1 MKYLLLVLFC
11 SIFQSSLLAQTQDVK
26 RISAEIEL
34 LPETKIIKAE
44 VEVKLSIL
52 QKTNELY
59 LDSKIEN
66 IESVVSGN
74 DTLQFITDNGKLIIR
89 GDFKPSEYSFKISYI
104 ASPKQTLYFVNDLN
118 EHQVFTQGQG
128 KYTSH
133 WLPSIDDMTD
143 KIEFDLTITAPK
155 SLAVMA
161 SGTLDSVNTT
171 KTKKTWYY
179 DMKQPMSS
187 YLVALAAGQY
197 DKKTINSASGVP
209 IQLYFEPK
217 DTEEVE
223 ATYRHTEH
231 IFNFLETEIGVPY
244 PWQNYKQVYVK
255 DFLYAGMENTSLTI
269 FSDAFVTDATG
280 FIDRNYVNVNAH
292 ELAHQWFGDLV
303 TEESSA
309 HHWLH
314 EGFATYYA
322 LLAEREIFGDDYFY
336 WKLYESA
343 ERLKEMSD
351 SGKGEALT
359 NPKASSLTFYEKGA
373 WALHILREEVGDL
386 AFKIGVKQYLNTYA
400 YKNVTIDDFLA
411 EMEKASGKELSAF
424 KANWL
429 DQSAFKAEA
438 ALNSLKSSE
447 FMQQY
452 FEISALRETP
462 LEDKADLFFQVL
474 SVPKINT
481 YIGQELVYQLA
492 NEPYSE
498 ALSLLRMAF
507 NTNDILIRQAI
518 VANVKE
524 IPKALQSEFESLL
537 KDNSYQ
543 TNELA
548 LYALWSQFPNN
559 RVSYL
564 KELKG
569 IKGFSDHN
577 IELLWLT
584 LNLATQN
591 YEPSKKSDTFQK
603 LTSYTNSMYSYQIRE
618 LAFNYLYQ
626 IEAFSDESLMNLVN
640 ATTHHVW
647 RFKNFS
653 RELLKE
659 LIKKPDYKKRLLQLK
674 ATFTKEENA
683 YLDTLLK

>member
-1 MKYLLLVLFC
+1 MKYLLFIFFC
-11 SIFQSSLLAQTQDVK
+11 SILQWPLLAQTQDVK
-26 RISAEIEL
+26 RIAAEIEL
-34 LPETKIIKAE
+34 LPESKSIKSK
-44 VEVKLSIL
+44 VEVIVDIL
-52 QKTNELY
+52 QQTNELY
-59 LDSKIEN
+59 LDSKIET

-74 DTLQFITDNGKLIIR
+74 DTLQFIIDNGKLIIR
-89 GDFKPSEYSFKISYI
+89 GDFKPSEYSFNITYTT
-104 ASPKQTLYFVNDLN
+104 SPKQTLYFVNDLN

-143 KIEFDLTITAPK
+143 KIEFDLTITAPQH
-155 SLAVMA
+155 LNVMA
-161 SGTLDSVNTT
+161 SGVLDSVSST

-187 YLVALAAGQY
+187 YLVALAAGHY
-197 DKKTINSASGVP
+197 DHKSFTSASGIP

-217 DTEEVE
+217 DTEEFE
-223 ATYRHTEH
+223 ATYRHTST
-231 IFNFLETEIGVPY
+231 IFNFLESEIGVPY

-269 FSDAFVTDATG
+269 FSDAFVTDDIG

-303 TEESSA
+303 TEKSSA

-322 LLAEREIFGDDYFY
+322 LLAEREIFGEDYYY

-343 ERLKEMSD
+343 ERLKELSD

-373 WALHILREEVGDL
+373 WALHMLREDVGDL
-386 AFKIGVKQYLNTYA
+386 AFKIGVKHYLNTYA
-400 YKNVTIDDFLA
+400 YKNVTVDDFLA
-411 EMEKASGKELSAF
+411 AIEEASGKELSTF

-429 DQSAFKAEA
+429 EQSAFKAEA
-438 ALNSLKSSE
+438 ALNSLKASE
-447 FMQQY
+447 FMQHY
-452 FEISALRETP
+452 FKISALRETP
-462 LEDKADLFFQVL
+462 LEDKADLFFKEL
-474 SVPKINT
+474 SAPKVNT
-481 YIGQELVYQLA
+481 YIGQEIVYQLA
-492 NEPYSE
+492 NEPHKE
-498 ALSLLRMAF
+498 ALSLMRMAF
-507 NTNDILIRQAI
+507 NTNNHLIRQAI

-537 KDNSYQ
+537 QDNSYQ
-543 TNELA
+543 TKELA
-548 LYALWSQFPNN
+548 LYALWSQFPNK
-559 RVSYL
+559 RVTYL
-564 KELKG
+564 EQLKG

-577 IELLWLT
+577 VELLWLT

-591 YEPSKKSDTFQK
+591 YEPTNKSETFQK
-603 LTSYTNSMYSYQIRE
+603 LTTYTNTKYSYQIRE

-626 IEAFSDESLMNLVN
+626 IEAFSDESLMNLVD

-647 RFKNFS
+647 RFKKFS

-683 YLDTLLK
+683 FLDTIL